1 MKKLNF
7 SEKIALREGTGMCC
21 CLPLSLF
28 FKSTQCEPNQRRKN
42 SMNCKRGYPASKML
56 IWALRDLINLFVE
69 VKIKLSDSKCYSDK
83 MEFSIIL
90 WASGPRHR
98 LRSPA
103 PCGSA
108 VSEAILRGQL
118 PGLLSGW
125 ERGLV
130 GGQWKFCTYLCA
142 KPEQSCWCADPKGPS
157 CLLKNAHGFAPL
169 YSLKVKGPL
178 PFALPYSSHTQ
189 NNLPISSTLFSQ
201 SQRAPLICSPI
212 SPHIFALPNFSHT
225 PNAHPI
231 CATLSSQIQRVPPNC
246 SAIFLG
252 S

>member
-1 MKKLNF
+1 M
-7 SEKIALREGTGMCC
+7 SIW
-21 CLPLSLF
+21 
-28 FKSTQCEPNQRRKN
+28 STPSFTEPGAVRLGSVR
-42 SMNCKRGYPASKML
+42 
-56 IWALRDLINLFVE
+56 
-69 VKIKLSDSKCYSDK
+69 SDSTRAASWVAERLGKRPGWGS
-83 MEFSIIL
+83 MEIL
-90 WASGPRHR
+90 YILMCKTWTVLLMCWSKR
-98 LRSPA
+98 A
-103 PCGSA
+103 P
-108 VSEAILRGQL
+108 
-118 PGLLSGW
+118 
-125 ERGLV
+125 
-130 GGQWKFCTYLCA
+130 
-142 KPEQSCWCADPKGPS
+142 

-212 SPHIFALPNFSHT
+212 SPHIFALPYFSHT